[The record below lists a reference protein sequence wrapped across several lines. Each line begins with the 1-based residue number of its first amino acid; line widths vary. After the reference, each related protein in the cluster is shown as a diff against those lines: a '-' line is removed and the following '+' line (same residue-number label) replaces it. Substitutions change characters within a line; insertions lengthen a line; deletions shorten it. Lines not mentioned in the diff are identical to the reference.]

1 MEQKVVPTDQ
11 ESHRCLKRIDGQ
23 ELKQAMAG
31 ATAWLERQAAAIN
44 ALNVFPVPDG
54 DTGTNM
60 TLTMRATVAAVAASP
75 EHHLGKMAAAMA
87 HGALLG
93 ARGNSGVILSQI
105 IRGFAKAVE
114 QESEL
119 DGAGLARALA
129 GASKTAYA
137 GIAQPVEGTMLTVI
151 RRAAE
156 AAGMAAAA
164 GSNFEQVLVAATEE
178 ARRAVA
184 ETPTQLEVLRQAGVV
199 DAGGQGVYVI
209 LDGMLRTLRG
219 QAPAEAA
226 LAPSEPVAATA
237 FSGEQT
243 YGYCTQYLI
252 QGSKLDPAAVQR
264 ELEALGDSLLVVG
277 DDTLV
282 RVHLHTFDPGA
293 ALQVGTRLGILR
305 NVSVENMQLQHEVW
319 REERQRVVPT
329 PGISVVAVAAGE
341 GFQEL
346 FRSLGVVEIVPGGQ
360 TMNPSAEELLAAIER
375 APTTDVILLPNNAN
389 ILLAAQ
395 QAQKLTSRNVAI
407 VPTRSLAEGVAAAL
421 ALRHDA
427 DLATNVEAM
436 RDAAAAV
443 TTGEITVAIRDATF
457 DGLTIR
463 QGQAMGLLD
472 DQVVAVGD
480 SVEEVFW
487 LLLPKLH
494 VEQASLLTL
503 YPGEG
508 GKLAAAQAL
517 AERVQ
522 ERYPHLQVEVVPG
535 GQPLYP
541 YILSCE

>member
-60 TLTMRATVAAVAASP
+60 TLTMRATVAAVGASP
-75 EHHLGKMAAAMA
+75 EHHLGTIAAAMA

>member
-1 MEQKVVPTDQ
+1 MVAPTEQD
-11 ESHRCLKRIDGQ
+11 SRRRLKRIDGQ
-23 ELKQAMAG
+23 GLKQAIAG

-114 QESEL
+114 QEAEL

-156 AAGMAAAA
+156 VAGAAAAA
-164 GSNFEQVLVAATEE
+164 GRDLEQVLVAATEE

-184 ETPTQLEVLRQAGVV
+184 ETPTQLTVLRQAGVV
-199 DAGGQGVYVI
+199 DAGGQGLYVL

-219 QAPAEAA
+219 QLPAEA
-226 LAPSEPVAATA
+226 APSEPVAVSA

-252 QGSKLDPAAVQR
+252 QGNKLDPAAVQR
-264 ELEALGDSLLVVG
+264 ELAALGDSLLVVG

-329 PGISVVAVAAGE
+329 SGVSVVAVAAGE

-346 FRSLGVVEIVPGGQ
+346 FRTLGVAEIVPGGQ
-360 TMNPSAEELLAAIER
+360 TMNPSAEELVAAIER
-375 APTTDVILLPNNAN
+375 APTSEVILLPNNTN

-395 QAQKLTSRNVAI
+395 QAQKLTSRTVEI
-407 VPTRSLAEGVAAAL
+407 VPTRSLAEGVAAVL
-421 ALRHDA
+421 ALRYDA
-427 DLATNVEAM
+427 NFATTVEAM
-436 RDAAAAV
+436 RAAAAAV
-443 TTGEITVAIRDATF
+443 TTGEITVAVRDATF
-457 DGLTIR
+457 DGFTIR

-472 DQVVAVGD
+472 GQVVAVGD

-487 LLLPKLH
+487 LLLPKLR

-508 GKLAAAQAL
+508 VELAEAQAL
-517 AERVQ
+517 AERVR
-522 ERYPHLQVEVVPG
+522 ERYPNLQVEVVPG

-541 YILSCE
+541 YILGCE